1 MVGLGSRL
9 TIERVRVETPY
20 LQLRAP
26 VLYSTLTFATTS
38 CVILWRRTEAWLASL
53 FNSPGD
59 IQDSPF
65 LTATAK
71 FQLAPE

>member
-38 CVILWRRTEAWLASL
+38 CVILRRRTEAWLTSFLIVLEL
-53 FNSPGD
+53 FR
-59 IQDSPF
+59 IAHF
-65 LTATAK
+65 
-71 FQLAPE
+71 

>member
-38 CVILWRRTEAWLASL
+38 CVILWRRTEAWLAS
-53 FNSPGD
+53 
-59 IQDSPF
+59 F
-65 LTATAK
+65 LIVLEIFSNTSDR
-71 FQLAPE
+71 F